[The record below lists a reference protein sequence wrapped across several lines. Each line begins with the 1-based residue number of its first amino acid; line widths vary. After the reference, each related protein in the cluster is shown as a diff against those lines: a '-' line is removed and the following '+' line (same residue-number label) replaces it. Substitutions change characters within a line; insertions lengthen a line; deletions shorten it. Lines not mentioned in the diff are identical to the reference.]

1 MPLEKRGRKEK
12 DDAKDKSLARR
23 KQRKAKKDGVVL
35 KKGRP
40 TKSQSQT
47 QSKKSQSQTQSQSVN
62 ITIGDPKKKTR
73 SKSAPHKQSA
83 PRKEPLPASI
93 PQDLRP
99 TINIPAQP
107 DYSGVFQALIQQQ
120 NRPQNETP
128 LNRSMFENMVL
139 GQATINEPVAVRRH
153 GRTASSFQQ
162 HPTANVLSPIDEVS
176 RFENPIDEFEPVA
189 RARADIDPNARR
201 PFITD
206 ETPMDSG
213 LLSLMIPSRPEPSKM
228 KTNMKERRGMAGEDM
243 DAPSASS
250 VSSISLPYSME
261 FGEQE
266 VMSDITDAS
275 APYGSTQQFSFT
287 SQPSE
292 KTLFGDFET
301 TLSSGSLL
309 YDPRERESVHSSVGR
324 LDEPKRMT
332 DPLMAEDLSSESSPP
347 SSIRSEQPALSR
359 NDALRIGYEDTF
371 DEALSRNELFLLPSD
386 TFEYITQKQRDIYN
400 DWYSGLNQ
408 EVAFAVRE
416 ADNFPQRESEISGD
430 IPNTPKEKKAEA
442 LATVKAYKEFK
453 VPNTDLNVLGLVGLK
468 YPDIKIMIMNGKL
481 GKRIKTQYDQSVNA
495 FKKLQDLPEQSEAQ
509 MEAVKTTEEL
519 KRLLPQPIFV

>member
-23 KQRKAKKDGVVL
+23 KQRKAAREGVVL

-40 TKSQSQT
+40 TKSQL
-47 QSKKSQSQTQSQSVN
+47 QTQSQSVN
-62 ITIGDPKKKTR
+62 ITIGDTKKKPR
-73 SKSAPHKQSA
+73 SKSAPRKQSA
-83 PRKEPLPASI
+83 PRKEPLPQSI

-128 LNRSMFENMVL
+128 LKRSMFENMVL
-139 GQATINEPVAVRRH
+139 GQATINEPVAERRH

-189 RARADIDPNARR
+189 RARTDIDPNARR

-275 APYGSTQQFSFT
+275 APYGSTQEFSFT

-292 KTLFGDFET
+292 KTLFGEFET

-324 LDEPKRMT
+324 LDKRKT
-332 DPLMAEDLSSESSPP
+332 DPLEDLSSESSQP
-347 SSIRSEQPALSR
+347 SSIISEQPALSR

-416 ADNFPQRESEISGD
+416 AENFPQRESEISGD

-442 LATVKAYKEFK
+442 LATIKAYKEFK
-453 VPNTDLNVLGLVGLK
+453 VPSTDLNVLGLVGLK

-509 MEAVKTTEEL
+509 MDAVKTTEEL
-519 KRLLPQPIFV
+519 KRLLPQPIFVE